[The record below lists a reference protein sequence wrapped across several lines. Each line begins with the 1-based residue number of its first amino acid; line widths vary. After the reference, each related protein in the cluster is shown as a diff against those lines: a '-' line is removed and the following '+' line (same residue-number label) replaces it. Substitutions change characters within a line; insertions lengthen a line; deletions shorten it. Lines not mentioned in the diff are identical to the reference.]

1 MISQLMYKK
10 QNLQA
15 FEFKQTSFDPI
26 HDDDEEEKYVD
37 IKEESYEEIEIK
49 VEPEDDITNVNNEDV
64 NKINISDITPIEI
77 KEEDEEVKP
86 EINEPHTSNNV
97 TSWYHAQFEP
107 IKKEKAPLTK
117 YNPFTRNPLYGGGEF
132 STYLEL
138 IDLKKHFHPTV
149 ALYASNIINKQTI
162 KYSGDPLNDF
172 TLIRFLDRFVFKNPK
187 KVEEKDGIHPTLAR
201 RKLYKPKGIK
211 LVPVF
216 SEGYVKEKAE
226 NIPVDELFLHS

>member
-1 MISQLMYKK
+1 MISHLMNKK

-15 FEFKQTSFDPI
+15 LVMKQTSFGSLDV
-26 HDDDEEEKYVD
+26 DGDKKYVD
-37 IKEESYEEIEIK
+37 NTVEEIQIK
-49 VEPEDDITNVNNEDV
+49 LEPDDFPIIKDQNSNQNNTIDM
-64 NKINISDITPIEI
+64 SLIEI
-77 KEEDEEVKP
+77 KEEDDEVKP
-86 EINEPHTSNNV
+86 EISTQNV
-97 TSWYHAQFEP
+97 T

-117 YNPFTRNPLYGGGEF
+117 YNPLARNPLYGGGEF
-132 STYLEL
+132 SAYIEL
-138 IDLKKHFHPTV
+138 IDLKNHFHPTV
-149 ALYASNIINKQTI
+149 ALYASNIISDQMI

-187 KVEEKDGIHPTLAR
+187 KVEEKDGIHPTLAK

-216 SEGYVKEKAE
+216 SEGYVKEKPE